1 MAFYS
6 IGQFSRITG
15 LSIKTIRLYH
25 EKGLLEPAMVDQF
38 TNYRY
43 FNDHN
48 VERARAIAYL
58 RELEFPLADIQRLLC
73 EFREDTEILPFLEKQ
88 KGAIQSRIR
97 ELSDAAASLD
107 QIIRREREV
116 MTMLRRVEPE
126 VQEKEISEQT
136 IVSLRWKGKYSQ
148 TGKMIGHVA
157 RQAGRFIRG
166 APFNLYYDLEYK
178 EDDADIE
185 SCFPV
190 GPLPENHAQAARVL
204 PGGKCVSLIHKGP
217 YEQIGLSYKRIYAY
231 LDRKQYRALAP
242 IREIYL
248 KGPGMV
254 FRGNPKNYLT
264 EIQIMIS
271 PEKEKGYEGE
281 HRQEN

>member
-1 MAFYS
+1 MAMYT

-25 EKGLLEPAMVDQF
+25 EKGLLKPAFVDEF

-58 RELEFPLADIQRLLC
+58 RELEFPLADIQSLLC

-88 KGAIQSRIR
+88 KGVIQSRIKA
-97 ELSDAAASLD
+97 LNQAAASLD
-107 QIIRREREV
+107 NIIRREREV
-116 MTMLRRVEPE
+116 ITMLRQTEGEIR
-126 VQEKEISEQT
+126 EKEISEQT
-136 IVSLRWKGKYSQ
+136 IISLRWKGRYSQ
-148 TGKMIGHVA
+148 TGKMIGQVA

-166 APFNLYYDLEYK
+166 APFNLYYDSEYK
-178 EDDADIE
+178 EEDADIE

-190 GPLPENHAQAARVL
+190 GPMPEKRAKAGRVL
-204 PGGKCVSLIHKGP
+204 AGGKCASLIHKGP
-217 YEQIGLSYKRIYAY
+217 YEQIGFSYKRIFEY
-231 LDRKQYRALAP
+231 LERKHYRSLP
-242 IREIYL
+242 PVREIYL
-248 KGPGMV
+248 KGPGMI
-254 FRGNPKNYLT
+254 FRGDPKHYLT

-271 PEKEKGYEGE
+271 PDKEAGYEGE
-281 HRQEN
+281 HRKED